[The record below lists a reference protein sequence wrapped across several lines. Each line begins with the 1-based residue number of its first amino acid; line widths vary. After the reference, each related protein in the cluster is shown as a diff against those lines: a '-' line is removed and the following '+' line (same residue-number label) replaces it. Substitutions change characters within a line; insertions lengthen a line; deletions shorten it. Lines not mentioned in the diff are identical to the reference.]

1 MYNRPTTSMIKSLT
15 GASGAAVV
23 LFPSAGH
30 NSAVKILYIT
40 TAIVGFVIILG
51 FLVTRL
57 ILRHYR

>member
-1 MYNRPTTSMIKSLT
+1 MIKSLT